1 MSVDEY
7 CDRDGDYEEGAC
19 VDWLIKGYKERGL
32 EMHYIEK
39 QMFDRVRGSFGY
51 WDVDE
56 FYGENG
62 RKWYYDFVIDVE
74 EEDVLLL
81 KYVGED
87 AWNEMKK
94 GEFVWARR
102 NEDKDEGGWIVRGY
116 HFQILEKKDWEWVR
130 KRKFMV
136 YFDND
141 YSELRKE
148 YSKDEV
154 DRWANAYCYDNEGVN
169 SYFINEWK

>member
-1 MSVDEY
+1 MKKYDNGSVRYVLFKSGYFFGEDDEQWCDRRKIMSVDEY

-116 HFQILEKKDWEWVR
+116 
-130 KRKFMV
+130 
-136 YFDND
+136 
-141 YSELRKE
+141 S
-148 YSKDEV
+148 
-154 DRWANAYCYDNEGVN
+154 
-169 SYFINEWK
+169 